1 MRHRMT
7 GATDSFRL
15 VLGRTSRTELRSPA
29 GVEYA
34 MLEAR
39 SLTKYYSAI
48 PAVRG
53 LSFQLEPGGVLGLL
67 GPNGSGKSTTV
78 SILTGLL
85 EPSGGDVLFDG
96 RDVRDDLLAYKAR
109 IGYVPEEA
117 VLYTYLTG
125 PEYLSLVGNLRG
137 LPPRALQSRI
147 DGFLSLFNLRDDA
160 AAPLSAY
167 SKGMR
172 QKILISAALLHDPA
186 IVILDEP
193 NSGLDVTTTLVL
205 RSLVQTLAAEGR
217 MIVYSSHVLEIVERV
232 ATDVVILND
241 GRVVAHDSV
250 SRLRDLME
258 LPSLEQ
264 VFRELVIETDVDR
277 VAKDLVSVMKLVS

>member
-1 MRHRMT
+1 
-7 GATDSFRL
+7 
-15 VLGRTSRTELRSPA
+15 
-29 GVEYA
+29 

-39 SLTKYYSAI
+39 NLTKYYSAI
-48 PAVRG
+48 PAIRDV
-53 LSFQLEPGGVLGLL
+53 SFRIAPGGVLGLL

-85 EPSGGDVLFDG
+85 EASGGCVLFGG
-96 RDVRDDLLAYKAR
+96 RDVRDDLLDYKAR

-117 VLYTYLTG
+117 VLYSYLTG
-125 PEYLSLVGNLRG
+125 PEYLALVGNLRG
-137 LPPRALQSRI
+137 LPETVLRRRI
-147 DGFLSLFNLRDDA
+147 DGFLQIFNLQDDVE
-160 AAPLSAY
+160 APMSAY

-217 MIVYSSHVLEIVERV
+217 IIVFSSHVLESVEHV
-232 ATDVVILND
+232 ATDVLILHD

-250 SRLRDLME
+250 MRLRELMQ

-264 VFRELVIETDVDR
+264 VFRTLVIETDIDR
-277 VAKDLVSVMKLVS
+277 VARDIVSVMKA

>member
-1 MRHRMT
+1 MEPSGASGVHT
-7 GATDSFRL
+7 G
-15 VLGRTSRTELRSPA
+15 V
-29 GVEYA
+29 
-34 MLEAR
+34 LEAR

-53 LSFQLEPGGVLGLL
+53 VSFTLQPGGVLGLL

-78 SILTGLL
+78 SILAGLL
-85 EPSGGDVLFDG
+85 EPSGGTIELNGADI
-96 RDVRDDLLAYKAR
+96 RDDLLGYKAK

-125 PEYLSLVGNLRG
+125 PEYLSLVGQLRG
-137 LPPRALQSRI
+137 MSMRRIRSRI
-147 DGFLSLFNLRDDA
+147 DGFLSLFNLRDDVH
-160 AAPLSAY
+160 APLSAY

-205 RSLVQTLAAEGR
+205 RSLVQALAAEGR
-217 MIVYSSHVLEIVERV
+217 MVIYSSHVLESVERV
-232 ATDVVILND
+232 ASDVIILND

-250 SRLRDLME
+250 SQLRELLE

-264 VFRELVIETDVDR
+264 VFRQLVVETDIDR
-277 VAKDLVSVMKLVS
+277 VARDLVAVMKL